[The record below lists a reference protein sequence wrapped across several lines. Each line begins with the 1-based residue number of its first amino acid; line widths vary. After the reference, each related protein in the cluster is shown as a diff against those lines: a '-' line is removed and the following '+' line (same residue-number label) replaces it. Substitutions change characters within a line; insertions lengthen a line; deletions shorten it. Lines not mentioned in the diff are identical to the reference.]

1 MAISFLLA
9 GKSRWLLFILILI
22 RCIGKTV
29 FAAVIFALKL
39 ALFSIFI
46 LIMQGEIA
54 SFGVSNRGIC
64 LNFEE
69 ISVK

>member
-1 MAISFLLA
+1 
-9 GKSRWLLFILILI
+9 
-22 RCIGKTV
+22 V

>member
-9 GKSRWLLFILILI
+9 GKSRWLLFILI
-22 RCIGKTV
+22 RCVGKTV

-54 SFGVSNRGIC
+54 SFGASNRGVC